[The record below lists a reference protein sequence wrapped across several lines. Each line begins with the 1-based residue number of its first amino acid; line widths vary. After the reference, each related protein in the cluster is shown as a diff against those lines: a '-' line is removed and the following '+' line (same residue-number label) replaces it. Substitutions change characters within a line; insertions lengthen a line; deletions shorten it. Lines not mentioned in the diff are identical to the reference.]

1 MAEVQTELNKQFLD
15 EALRGLIFDVD
26 TYLSRGVNVNSVD
39 PSGRTALHLLASKG
53 ISSDFA
59 IKKIIAR
66 GADINAQ
73 DANGN
78 TPLISANL
86 YGHDRTIKTLVA
98 AGADDSIA
106 NKAGMR
112 AGDYSGVLGYI
123 ERLKVF
129 HGGDVAQLF
138 HRMLDCALSRHVEPQ
153 DLFPYVGPMDEV
165 TRKMDEACT
174 RAQKSIFRSD
184 VELAYVTI
192 LRCLSDGANPNQM
205 NKRNVLNSM
214 PLEIIHKMIDAGL
227 VFSVFE
233 LVTWIGT
240 KLYCHSYEATPLIEE
255 YMASTNVTSISVWK
269 YKRACDRQ
277 MAQACR

>member
-1 MAEVQTELNKQFLD
+1 MGEMQAELDKQFLD
-15 EALRGLIFDVD
+15 CASRGLFFDVE
-26 TYLSRGVNVNSVD
+26 TYLARGVNVNSVD
-39 PSGRTALHLLASKG
+39 PSGRTALHLLASKS
-53 ISSDFA
+53 ISNDFA

-78 TPLISANL
+78 TPLISAHL
-86 YGHDRTIKTLVA
+86 YGRDRTIKTLVA

-112 AGDYSGVLGYI
+112 ASDYSGVLGYV

-129 HGGDVAQLF
+129 HGDDVAQLF
-138 HRMLDCALSRHVEPQ
+138 HRMLDCALSGYVEPQ
-153 DLFPYVGPMDEV
+153 ELLPYVGPMDEV
-165 TRKMDEACT
+165 TREMDEACT

-184 VELAYVTI
+184 VELAYMTV

-205 NKRNVLNSM
+205 SKRNVLNFM

-269 YKRACDRQ
+269 HKKARDLSV
-277 MAQACR
+277 AQGWR